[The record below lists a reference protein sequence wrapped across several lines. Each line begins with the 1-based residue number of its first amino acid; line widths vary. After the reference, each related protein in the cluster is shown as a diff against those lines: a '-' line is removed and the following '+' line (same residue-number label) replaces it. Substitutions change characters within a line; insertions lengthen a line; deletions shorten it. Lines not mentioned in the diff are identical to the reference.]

1 MVHQETMGR
10 TRRTRPGDSIDRICR
25 RFYDVYDDEGTVDEA
40 LMHEFREALVA
51 ANPALAEDMR
61 PGRTVDLPQVR
72 ELGPLPRV
80 HLDNVEAF
88 REHVPMLCKRVNRD
102 PTLGVC
108 FLVDPAAALR
118 DLDYTFSEELE
129 QRLGRTT
136 LGYSRAQADA
146 YARVATEGRL
156 AGFPSVKLRPHR
168 EVAAAPRE
176 KLGPEEPGPDEPGAG
191 GNPIGGYDTVL
202 DLGEK
207 VVDGIVK
214 LTYDEG
220 VYPHRVSPGNGNKNA
235 GMELIIGRPESVD
248 FDTASANRVRLRL
261 PFAVAQGG
269 GSKRGKLTIEA
280 GVRTLETKGKPT
292 HLVVD
297 TKKAPTVNIQS
308 TEFTQQEIAIY
319 ESLVS
324 AYLLPHITKVP
335 LSPILAPVAQKGAFL
350 KLEVADLDFKVHN
363 AADPKQIDSLA
374 VCLNFTPNDKK
385 GSLAKVTPFT
395 TTDWAIG
402 ANERILKQKF
412 SAWWASSEA
421 QKFRRLNRGKLENFK
436 NLPKNKRDEIFDPN
450 GDIHVGAVG
459 FSVKNGVIAFSV
471 EVTVEDAV
479 LWIDVDAT
487 LAGDVSLGVNKKNRL
502 TVSVSNV
509 DSSVSCWSKFLIA
522 LFCTFLGFIA
532 GGIIGGILGGVV
544 GGIVGISI
552 GAAIGATTGTLV
564 GMIVG
569 NVLPAVAEALI
580 QDKLNALEDVELLY
594 LTYDWQ
600 VPDTTKSISASAGW
614 IKILPGEVL
623 VGGKVKLPARA
634 STAVSIATKPLSGIK
649 TPVPLPWVSAAQL
662 AKAGSPP
669 HYFVSS
675 KTECMVS
682 AGAGLEKP
690 FSYTW
695 KAAGKILS
703 GQGDKLEVIVTP
715 SMTNAVQLESA
726 PVVPSGSWEAQQSP
740 KYKIV
745 PAIQI
750 VKTIRVVQADGTK
763 GAPLLITEVVPGP
776 VNELGN
782 STALEVEVTDAFL
795 TTASAK
801 HTLSVQ
807 VLGDY
812 LADWWAKNKH
822 KYTIAVHPDDMVGP
836 MPPDFPG
843 GGLRLPDRLIA
854 QWRNEFAGQT
864 RGVAPIGIDK
874 ALLALNIEGVEVLE
888 EGELF

>member
-1 MVHQETMGR
+1 M
-10 TRRTRPGDSIDRICR
+10 
-25 RFYDVYDDEGTVDEA
+25 
-40 LMHEFREALVA
+40 
-51 ANPALAEDMR
+51 
-61 PGRTVDLPQVR
+61 
-72 ELGPLPRV
+72 
-80 HLDNVEAF
+80 
-88 REHVPMLCKRVNRD
+88 
-102 PTLGVC
+102 
-108 FLVDPAAALR
+108 
-118 DLDYTFSEELE
+118 
-129 QRLGRTT
+129 
-136 LGYSRAQADA
+136 
-146 YARVATEGRL
+146 
-156 AGFPSVKLRPHR
+156 
-168 EVAAAPRE
+168 
-176 KLGPEEPGPDEPGAG
+176 
-191 GNPIGGYDTVL
+191 
-202 DLGEK
+202 
-207 VVDGIVK
+207 VDGIAK

-269 GSKRGKLTIEA
+269 GSKRGKLMIEA

-308 TEFTQQEIAIY
+308 TEFTKQEIAIY

-324 AYLLPHITKVP
+324 VYLLPHISKVP
-335 LSPILAPVAQKGAFL
+335 LSPIMAPVAQKGAFL

-421 QKFRRLNRGKLENFK
+421 QKFRRLNSGKLEKFK

-450 GDIHVGAVG
+450 GDIRVGAVD

-471 EVTVEDAV
+471 EVTVENAF
-479 LWIDVDAT
+479 LFISAHAT
-487 LAGDVSLGVNKKNRL
+487 LTGDISLGVNKKNQL
-502 TVSVSNV
+502 TVSVSKV

-569 NVLPAVAEALI
+569 IVLPAVAEALI

-600 VPDTTKSISASAGW
+600 VPATTKSISASAGW

-623 VGGKVKLPARA
+623 IGGKVKLPARA

-649 TPVPLPWVSAAQL
+649 TPVTLPWISAEQL
-662 AKAGSPP
+662 SKAGSPP
-669 HYFVSS
+669 YYFVSS
-675 KTECMVS
+675 KTECMVGT
-682 AGAGLEKP
+682 GAGLEKP

-695 KAAGKILS
+695 KAAGKLLS
-703 GQGDKLEVIVTP
+703 GQGDRLEVIVTP
-715 SMTNAVQLESA
+715 SLTMTLQLDQSL
-726 PVVPSGSWEAQQSP
+726 PSGSIEVPQSP
-740 KYKIV
+740 KLKSV

-776 VNELGN
+776 VYELFN

-801 HTLSVQ
+801 YTLSVK
-807 VLGDY
+807 VLGDH

-836 MPPDFPG
+836 MPPDFPV
-843 GGLRLPDRLIA
+843 GGLRLPDGLIA

-864 RGVAPIGIDK
+864 QGVAPIGIDK
-874 ALLALNIEGVEVLE
+874 AFLALNIEGVEVLE